1 MEIYIITGYSG
12 AGKTTTIKTLED
24 IGFYTVDNIPVDLID
39 DFIFLLRQKSNI
51 NKCALVLDLRSLN
64 FQTDIS
70 SVIKKIKEKYPN
82 IKVVFLKATKDTIIN
97 RYKESRRPHPLSLC
111 YKNLSLPE
119 LIEKEIEILSPIE
132 DIADIVI
139 DTSGFNIHQLK
150 EEIINIFTKGKYE
163 PQINIFSF
171 GFKYGIPEI
180 SDNIFDVRFLP
191 NPHYV
196 EKLRD
201 KTGENKEVRE
211 YIFSK
216 EVAKNFF
223 NIIKN
228 YIDFTLPNYLKE
240 KKSYITYSFGCTGG
254 KHRSV
259 AFAYEIAKYIKEKF
273 PNLKVFLEHRELGVR
288 KEIELS
294 LRN

>member
-12 AGKTTTIKTLED
+12 AGKTTTTKTLED

-39 DFIFLLRQKSNI
+39 DFIYLLKQKGNI
-51 NKCALVLDLRSLN
+51 NKCALVLDLRN
-64 FQTDIS
+64 IVKEDIS
-70 SVIKKIKEKYPN
+70 QVIKKLKEKHPE
-82 IKVVFLKATKDTIIN
+82 IKVVFLKATKDTILN
-97 RYKESRRPHPLSLC
+97 RYKESRRPHPLSL
-111 YKNLSLPE
+111 YFKNLSLPD

-163 PQINIFSF
+163 PQINIVSF
-171 GFKYGIPEI
+171 GFKYGPPETA
-180 SDNIFDVRFLP
+180 DNVFDVRFLP

-196 EKLRD
+196 DSLRD
-201 KTGENKEVRE
+201 KTGESKEVKD

-216 EVAKNFF
+216 EIAKNFLKL
-223 NIIKN
+223 IKN
-228 YIDFTLPNYLKE
+228 YIDYTLPNYLKE
-240 KKSYITYSFGCTGG
+240 RKSYITYAFGCTGG

-259 AFAYEIAKYIKEKF
+259 AFAHEIANYIKEKY
-273 PNLKVFLEHRELGVR
+273 PNLKVFLEHRELGIR
-288 KEIELS
+288 KEI
-294 LRN
+294 

>member
-12 AGKTTTIKTLED
+12 AGKTTATKTLED
-24 IGFYTVDNIPVDLID
+24 IGFYTIDNIPVDLID
-39 DFIFLLRQKSNI
+39 DFIFLLKNKRNI
-51 NKCALVLDLRSLN
+51 SKCALVLDLRSLN
-64 FQTDIS
+64 FQMDIS
-70 SVIKKIKEKYPN
+70 NVMRKLKEKYSN
-82 IKVVFLKATKDTIIN
+82 VKIVFLKATKDTIIN
-97 RYKESRRPHPLSLC
+97 RYKESRRPHPLSLY
-111 YKNLSLPE
+111 YKKLSLPE
-119 LIEKEIEILSPIE
+119 LIEKEIEILSPVE
-132 DIADIVI
+132 DIADIII

-163 PQINIFSF
+163 PQINIISF
-171 GFKYGIPEI
+171 GFKYGVPEI

-196 EKLRD
+196 DNLRD
-201 KTGENKEVRE
+201 KTGEDVKVRN

-216 EVAKNFF
+216 EVAKNFLD
-223 NIIKN
+223 IVKS

-259 AFAYEIAKYIKEKF
+259 AFAYEIAKYIKGRY
-273 PNLKVFLEHRELGVR
+273 PNLKVFLEHRELGTR
-288 KEIELS
+288 KEV
-294 LRN
+294 